1 MSVQSRGTGE
11 DRNHATSTRSDNR
24 VGLVLKRTM
33 RRRRKKEGSV
43 LAAVVVLS
51 ALVAVPVVLA
61 QEAPVVSERT
71 PPAPIET
78 PAPPASP
85 PSGIARWLDPAT
97 APFIPVP
104 EIDVDPQSGV
114 TLGVIGVVLSVNDH
128 GEIERIT
135 APDVF
140 HSQYFGWGAGISLYG
155 YPSQDTQWSLL
166 GDVKQRVE
174 HDFDARYIAGQTR
187 ATPLSFSLEAIDDRI
202 GTARFFGLGNET
214 PDYNES
220 TYVKDLGA
228 LGASIGYNFTPE
240 LQLAWGTR
248 WRRIDVQS
256 GVLSGIP
263 SIETLYPTVN
273 GLGTEHALE
282 EALTL
287 TYDTRD
293 SPLIPHSGARYL
305 LYTGFAS
312 RSFGSS
318 VAYSFL
324 GAEARCYFPFGD
336 RVTLAWHL
344 GARYMPSAAEAPFWA
359 LSSLGGDRSL
369 TDSSEPLRSDGA
381 DRFVDENMLA
391 AGAELRTRVASLDTF
406 GTHVALEVAPFI
418 DAGKVFANGPGSVV
432 SDMHTAV
439 GMGFRGVASPYV
451 VGYVDVGYG
460 RGKAAVFSGINY
472 PF

>member
-1 MSVQSRGTGE
+1 
-11 DRNHATSTRSDNR
+11 
-24 VGLVLKRTM
+24 M
-33 RRRRKKEGSV
+33 RRRRITSGGV
-43 LAAVVVLS
+43 AGAVAVLGALAADPL
-51 ALVAVPVVLA
+51 AAA
-61 QEAPVVSERT
+61 QEAPAVGQATAR
-71 PPAPIET
+71 APVET
-78 PAPPASP
+78 PASPASA

-97 APFIPVP
+97 APFIPIP

-114 TLGVIGVVLSVNDH
+114 TLGVIGAVLSVNDR
-128 GEIERIT
+128 GEIQRIT

-155 YPSQDTQWSLL
+155 YPSEDTQWLLL
-166 GDVKQRVE
+166 GDFKQRVE
-174 HDFDARYIAGQTR
+174 HAFDARYIAGQTR
-187 ATPLSFSLEAIDDRI
+187 VTPLSWSVEAIDDRI
-202 GTARFFGLGNET
+202 GTARFFGIGNET

-220 TYVKDLGA
+220 TYVKDLA
-228 LGASIGYNFTPE
+228 TLEASIGYNFTPE

-248 WRRIDVQS
+248 WRRIEVLP

-282 EALTL
+282 ETLTL
-287 TYDTRD
+287 TRDTRD
-293 SPLIPHSGARYL
+293 SALIPHSGARYL
-305 LYTGFAS
+305 LYAGFAS

-324 GAEARCYFPFGD
+324 GGEARCYFPFGD
-336 RVTLAWHL
+336 RITLAWHL

-359 LSSLGGDRSL
+359 LSSLGGDRSV
-369 TDSSEPLRSDGA
+369 TDSREPLRSDGA
-381 DRFVDENMLA
+381 DRFVDENVLA
-391 AGAELRTRVASLDTF
+391 TGAELRVRVAELDTF
-406 GTHVALEVAPFI
+406 GTHVAVEVAPFI
-418 DAGKVFANGPGSVV
+418 DTGKVFADGPGNLL

-439 GMGFRGVASPYV
+439 GLGFRGVASPYV

>member
-1 MSVQSRGTGE
+1 MLLG
-11 DRNHATSTRSDNR
+11 A
-24 VGLVLKRTM
+24 
-33 RRRRKKEGSV
+33 
-43 LAAVVVLS
+43 LA
-51 ALVAVPVVLA
+51 AVPVVPA
-61 QEAPVVSERT
+61 QEALVVGQAA
-71 PPAPIET
+71 PPAPLET
-78 PAPPASP
+78 PASPASP
-85 PSGIARWLDPAT
+85 PRGIARWLNPAT
-97 APFIPVP
+97 APFIPIP

-114 TLGVIGVVLSVNDH
+114 TLGVIGAVLSVNDR
-128 GEIERIT
+128 GEIQRIT

-155 YPSQDTQWSLL
+155 YPSQDTQWFLL
-166 GDVKQRVE
+166 GDFKQRVE
-174 HDFDARYIAGQTR
+174 HNFDARYIAGQTR
-187 ATPLSFSLEAIDDRI
+187 ATPLSWSVEAIDDRI
-202 GTARFFGLGNET
+202 GTARFFGIGNET

-220 TYVKDLGA
+220 TYVKDLAA
-228 LGASIGYNFTPE
+228 LEASIGYNFTPG

-248 WRRIDVQS
+248 WRRIEVLP

-282 EALTL
+282 ETLTL

-293 SPLIPHSGARYL
+293 SALIPHSGVRYL
-305 LYTGFAS
+305 LYAGFAS

-324 GAEARCYFPFGD
+324 GAEARCYLPFGD
-336 RVTLAWHL
+336 RITLVWHL

-359 LSSLGGDRSL
+359 LSSLGGDRSVS
-369 TDSSEPLRSDGA
+369 DSREPLRSDGA

-391 AGAELRTRVASLDTF
+391 TGAELRTRVADLDTF

-418 DAGKVFANGPGSVV
+418 DAGKVFSNGPGSLL
-432 SDMHTAV
+432 SDMHTAF

>member
-1 MSVQSRGTGE
+1 MDERPVEWRRE
-11 DRNHATSTRSDNR
+11 DGNHATSTRSDNR

-33 RRRRKKEGSV
+33 RRRRTKEESV
-43 LAAVVVLS
+43 LAAVAVLG

-71 PPAPIET
+71 PPAP
-78 PAPPASP
+78 PASP
-85 PSGIARWLDPAT
+85 PRGIARWLDPAT

-114 TLGVIGVVLSVNDH
+114 TLGVIAVVLSVNDR

-166 GDVKQRVE
+166 GDLKQRVE
-174 HDFDARYIAGQTR
+174 HNFDARYISGQTR
-187 ATPLSFSLEAIDDRI
+187 ATPLSFSLEATDDRI

-248 WRRIDVQS
+248 WRHIDVQP

-263 SIETLYPTVN
+263 SIETLYPTVT
-273 GLGTEHALE
+273 GLG
-282 EALTL
+282 
-287 TYDTRD
+287 
-293 SPLIPHSGARYL
+293 
-305 LYTGFAS
+305 
-312 RSFGSS
+312 
-318 VAYSFL
+318 
-324 GAEARCYFPFGD
+324 
-336 RVTLAWHL
+336 
-344 GARYMPSAAEAPFWA
+344 
-359 LSSLGGDRSL
+359 
-369 TDSSEPLRSDGA
+369 
-381 DRFVDENMLA
+381 
-391 AGAELRTRVASLDTF
+391 
-406 GTHVALEVAPFI
+406 
-418 DAGKVFANGPGSVV
+418 
-432 SDMHTAV
+432 
-439 GMGFRGVASPYV
+439 
-451 VGYVDVGYG
+451 
-460 RGKAAVFSGINY
+460 
-472 PF
+472 